1 MKRRGK
7 YPGVF
12 RLWYRGRDGK
22 RRQTT
27 TFFIKY
33 YVKGKPIRE
42 RTGLTDAAQ
51 AASLRRR
58 RLTEIEEHRYVG
70 PRAEKTT
77 IADLEELVK
86 DEYSAIGRR
95 TKDDLK
101 RRFKNTRKYFEGVRC
116 VDIGLAELNA
126 YVRARRDIGAAP
138 GTIKVELDIL
148 HHGWVLGVKTK
159 RLHAVPEFPKIEV
172 DNARRV
178 FVDRPLLDSLLEHM
192 PLYLRPVFLVALLTG
207 WRREA
212 ILSLQRS
219 AVDLQGRW
227 LRLPALRSKNKEP
240 VTVALIPA
248 LYEIFN
254 GQDNLARAIELRTGR
269 LVPWCFFYTEDTAH
283 YKAGARIVS
292 FEHAWN
298 ATRKAAGLLG
308 HVRFHD
314 IRRGAIRT
322 LRRAGNSEHEVM
334 EWVGLKTR
342 HVFDAYDIIDEDRRR
357 EIGGRLQAFYEAQRG
372 EKPSLSGFTKK
383 S

>member
-1 MKRRGK
+1 MKRRAK

-27 TFFIKY
+27 TFFIKFY
-33 YVKGKPIRE
+33 LKGKPVRE

-70 PRAEKTT
+70 PKAEQTT
-77 IADLEELVK
+77 IADLEQLVQ
-86 DEYSAIGRR
+86 DEYFAVGRR
-95 TKDDLK
+95 GKDDVP
-101 RRFKNTRKYFEGVRC
+101 RRFKNTRKHFDGVRC
-116 VDIGLAELNA
+116 VDIALAELNG
-126 YVRARRDIGAAP
+126 YVRARREAGGAA
-138 GTIKVELDIL
+138 GTIKVELSML
-148 HHGWVLGVKTK
+148 HHGWVLAVKAK
-159 RLHAVPEFPKIEV
+159 RLHAVPEFPKIEA

-178 FVDRPLLDSLLEHM
+178 FVDRPLLESLLEHM
-192 PLYLRPVFLVALLTG
+192 PAYLRPVFLVALLTG

-219 AVDLQGRW
+219 AVDLQERW

-248 LYEIFN
+248 LYEIFKA
-254 GQDNLARAIELRTGR
+254 QDELARAIELRTGR

-283 YKAGARIVS
+283 YRAGARIVS

-298 ATRKAAGLLG
+298 VTREAAGLRG
-308 HVRFHD
+308 RVRFHD

-342 HVFDAYDIIDEDRRR
+342 FVFDAYDIIDEERRR
-357 EIGGRLQAFYEAQRG
+357 EIGGRLQAFYDAQQG
-372 EKPSLSGFTKK
+372 MKPSLSGFVKK
-383 S
+383 P